1 MHFSA
6 RIWLAAVLTGAA
18 WSPAAQAHAI
28 LVDSQPV
35 ALGTIP
41 AGEATFRLRY
51 NSRIDGARSRISLVR
66 AGTADVVLPIGR
78 DDPPEVLTARAVLD
92 AGAYTL
98 RWQVLAIDGHITR
111 GDLPFTVA
119 PAAK

>member
-1 MHFSA
+1 MHLSA
-6 RIWLAAVLTGAA
+6 RIWLTVVLAGAA
-18 WSPAAQAHAI
+18 WSPAAWAHAI
-28 LVDSQPV
+28 LVDSQPA
-35 ALGTIP
+35 ALATILV
-41 AGEATFRLRY
+41 GEATFSLRY
-51 NSRIDGARSRISLVR
+51 NSRIDGVRSRISLVR

-78 DDPPEVLTARAVLD
+78 DDPPEVLTAHAVLE
-92 AGAYTL
+92 AGAYVL

>member
-1 MHFSA
+1 MSFSV
-6 RIWLAAVLTGAA
+6 RIWLTVALAGAVWA
-18 WSPAAQAHAI
+18 PPAQAHAI
-28 LVDSQPV
+28 LVDSQPA
-35 ALGTIP
+35 ALAIIP

-51 NSRIDGARSRISLVR
+51 NSRIDSARSRISLVR
-66 AGTADVVLPIGR
+66 AGAADTVLPLGR
-78 DDPPEVLTARAVLD
+78 DDPPELLTTRAVLD